1 MNNIGQVFFDRT
13 RSIARSVVKRRW
25 LALGGM
31 TAAAV
36 VAAVGVSM
44 VPERY
49 EAKARVYVDTQTVL
63 KPLMS
68 GLTFQPDIDQQVRML
83 ARTLVSRPNV
93 EALTRIPEL
102 HMNTADERAREAY
115 ISRLTDQIKV
125 VPTNSGN
132 LFEISYRGTTPAVA
146 QRVVEATVEMFA
158 TAGAGDKKRDS
169 RDAGRFIEDQIRGY
183 DARLTEAENR
193 LKDYKLSKFGVT
205 GVPSTDYFTRVSQLT
220 EEVGKLRV
228 ELSAAERS
236 RDAYRREL
244 SADEPQLPATL
255 ARRVGGVSAVALPE
269 VELRLEAQRKQL
281 DDLLARFTEAHPD
294 VISTRRIIGQL
305 QAEATAQ
312 REAEE
317 GALAKLGKG
326 ARAAASPVYQQL
338 RLSLAETEA
347 QVASLRAQLGA
358 QQGRLDQVRALAG
371 QVPQA
376 EAELAQL
383 NRDYDIVRK
392 NYEAMIARRE
402 SASLGA
408 KLDESAQ
415 LAEFRVIEPARVSP
429 TPVFPSRVV
438 LALGAV
444 VACIGFGVA
453 LAVLA
458 DLLWPTYDDAAALR
472 AESGRPVLGTIS
484 MLLTPARRHEH
495 RMNLLRFGSAFV
507 LLLSMQAVWVAWIA
521 ARSPS
526 A

>member
-1 MNNIGQVFFDRT
+1 V
-13 RSIARSVVKRRW
+13 
-25 LALGGM
+25 
-31 TAAAV
+31 
-36 VAAVGVSM
+36 
-44 VPERY
+44 
-49 EAKARVYVDTQTVL
+49 
-63 KPLMS
+63 
-68 GLTFQPDIDQQVRML
+68 
-83 ARTLVSRPNV
+83 
-93 EALTRIPEL
+93 
-102 HMNTADERAREAY
+102 
-115 ISRLTDQIKV
+115 SRLTDQIKV
-125 VPTNSGN
+125 VPTSSGN
-132 LFEISYRGTTPAVA
+132 LFEISFRGTSPAVA

-158 TAGAGDKKRDS
+158 HAGAGDKKRDS
-169 RDAGRFIEDQIRGY
+169 QDAGRFIDDQIRGY
-183 DARLTEAENR
+183 DVRLTEAENR
-193 LKDYKLSKFGVT
+193 LKDFKLRNFGVS
-205 GVPSTDYFTRVSQLT
+205 GVSNQDYFSRVSQLT

-244 SADEPQLPATL
+244 STDEPQLPPTL
-255 ARRVGGVSAVALPE
+255 ARRVGGGAVALPE
-269 VELRLEAQRKQL
+269 VEVRLEAQRKHL
-281 DDLLARFTEAHPD
+281 DDLLARYTEAHPD

-305 QAEATAQ
+305 QTDAAAQ

-317 GALAKLGKG
+317 GALNKLGRG

-347 QVASLRAQLGA
+347 QVASLTAQLGA
-358 QQGRLDQVRALAG
+358 QQARLDQVRALAG

-444 VACIGFGVA
+444 ALCIALGVA
-453 LAVLA
+453 VAVVA
-458 DLLWPTYDDAAALR
+458 DLLWPTFDDAAALR
-472 AESGRPVLGTIS
+472 AESGRPVLGTVS
-484 MLLTPARRHEH
+484 MLLTPMRLQER
-495 RMNLLRFGSAFV
+495 RMNMLRFSGAFG
-507 LLLSMQAVWVAWIA
+507 LLLAMQVLWVVWIA